1 MGQWLQRFI
10 ASSSGEVSNA
20 AIQGYLRAAIQI
32 EDVWQQ
38 IDDQVDLL
46 IGQGMAPWDAYATKG
61 YALAFVRACRSDI
74 VFVQELLK
82 AYADANPKDPNY
94 LPRMS
99 YDQALALC
107 QHIEPFLEEAIKASA
122 SSHYAP
128 NFPFPLPFGPHISNE
143 NQPFPLP
150 HLQGII
156 GAAQQM
162 RDWAAGLLAKYEL
175 AIEAAKTPVPQA
187 VTAHLE
193 RMKEELRL
201 GDFHLR
207 TGIDMVGQISQ
218 GQVPKELN
226 EKAEGFLWES
236 MESFFKLSQ
245 LIANPAAAA
254 RPAYRASAPV
264 SGQQPY
270 IGRQVLTQRPNPNP
284 NPPITRR
291 VVAPAA
297 QTPFVPQVPPAPP
310 EPDIN
315 SLLNQVIA
323 EPERDQPVPAQPSPD
338 VAAMLNQVITGPEQ
352 ADQAQSRPAQ
362 SATDYADLLSQVT
375 AEPETAQAQPFN
387 KQPLSKDRQQL
398 PSNTASEDNLL
409 DMLSN
414 ICGEQK
420 ESK

>member
-1 MGQWLQRFI
+1 MGQWFQRFI
-10 ASSSGEVSNA
+10 ASSSGEVSDA
-20 AIQGYLRAAIQI
+20 AIQGYLRAASQI

-46 IGQGMAPWDAYATKG
+46 IGQGMTPWDAYANKG

-82 AYADANPKDPNY
+82 AYAAANPKDANY
-94 LPRMS
+94 LPKIS

-107 QHIEPFLEEAIKASA
+107 EHIEPFLEEAIKASA
-122 SSHYAP
+122 NTHYVP
-128 NFPFPLPFGPHISNE
+128 NFPFPLPFGPHINNG

-162 RDWAAGLLAKYEL
+162 REWAAGLLAKYEL
-175 AIEAAKTPVPQA
+175 AIEAAKTPAPQA
-187 VTAHLE
+187 VSAHLAK
-193 RMKEELRL
+193 MKEELQL

-218 GQVPKELN
+218 GQVPRELN

-254 RPAYRASAPV
+254 RPAYRPSGPV
-264 SGQQPY
+264 SSQQPY
-270 IGRQVLTQRPNPNP
+270 VGRQFPAQRQNPD
-284 NPPITRR
+284 PPISRP
-291 VVAPAA
+291 VVQPAPNA
-297 QTPFVPQVPPAPP
+297 PFVPQIPPAPP

-315 SLLNQVIA
+315 SLFNQVIA
-323 EPERDQPVPAQPSPD
+323 EPDRDQPVTAQPSPD
-338 VAAMLNQVITGPEQ
+338 ASAMLNQVITGPEQ
-352 ADQAQSRPAQ
+352 AVSRSKPAPP
-362 SATDYADLLSQVT
+362 ATNYTDLLSQVT
-375 AEPETAQAQPFN
+375 AESGTPQDQAVK
-387 KQPLSKDRQQL
+387 KQPLSNDRQQH
-398 PSNTASEDNLL
+398 PNNTASDDNLL
-409 DMLSN
+409 DNMLSD

-420 ESK
+420 ESN